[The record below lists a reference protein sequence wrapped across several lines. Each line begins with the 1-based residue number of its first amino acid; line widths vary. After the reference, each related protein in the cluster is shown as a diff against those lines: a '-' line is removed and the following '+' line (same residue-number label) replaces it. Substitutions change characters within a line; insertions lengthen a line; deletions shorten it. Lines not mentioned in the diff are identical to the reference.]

1 MKKAQ
6 ERRKADS
13 NSASSSASPRKR
25 GRPARS
31 PVLSEEEENM
41 QNSIILSSTEDELI
55 LSETEQEVMPNE
67 ETDQEAMNSMENEHE
82 AVHDQEIELSQE
94 EEPEPEQEEEE
105 ELEDEP
111 EQEEES
117 EQEEDEEEN
126 KVPES
131 NAQPS
136 EDDFYA
142 ENLEYFEYKKP
153 TRRSVAALITPKEP
167 KETPVKK
174 AAVKKETVKKEP
186 VKKET
191 VKKEPVKR
199 GTVKKEPA
207 KRIKVE
213 DEMLDRNMAEIKK
226 FIRERNEPL
235 NTVEIVN
242 NFQTG
247 PFAMG
252 QTTIRKLLLNLI
264 QDKEIVE
271 KRAGITAVYLPV
283 HSEEDNNEET
293 PELDVKLAE
302 VKAQKEEIEAVV
314 SAMRKEK
321 RELLM
326 YPADE
331 AMKQEFEAIC
341 KELSIKQAR
350 IAEFAGSNK
359 VIDPAEKKNLEKK
372 LEEKVSLKKK
382 IKKHF
387 KNILD
392 TVAEGANQRPTEFL
406 ENIGITKPEC

>member
-1 MKKAQ
+1 MRKAQ
-6 ERRKADS
+6 ERKKADS
-13 NSASSSASPRKR
+13 NTSSASPRKR

-55 LSETEQEVMPNE
+55 LSETEPEVMPNE
-67 ETDQEAMNSMENEHE
+67 ET
-82 AVHDQEIELSQE
+82 DQEIELSQE
-94 EEPEPEQEEEE
+94 EEPEEQEESEE
-105 ELEDEP
+105 
-111 EQEEES
+111 
-117 EQEEDEEEN
+117 EEDEEEN
-126 KVPES
+126 KAPES

-136 EDDFYA
+136 EDEFDA
-142 ENLEYFEYKKP
+142 ENLENFEYKKP
-153 TRRSVAALITPKEP
+153 TRRSVAALITPKEL

-174 AAVKKETVKKEP
+174 AAVKKEP
-186 VKKET
+186 VKKES
-191 VKKEPVKR
+191 VKK
-199 GTVKKEPA
+199 GAAKKETA

-314 SAMRKEK
+314 NAMRKEK

-331 AMKQEFEAIC
+331 VMKQEFEAIC

-350 IAEFAGSNK
+350 IAEFAGSNR

-382 IKKHF
+382 VKKHF

-392 TVAEGANQRPTEFL
+392 AVAEGTNQRPADFL
-406 ENIGITKPEC
+406 ESIGITKPEC

>member
-1 MKKAQ
+1 MRKAQ
-6 ERRKADS
+6 ERKKADS
-13 NSASSSASPRKR
+13 NSSSASPRKR

-55 LSETEQEVMPNE
+55 LSETEPEVMPNE
-67 ETDQEAMNSMENEHE
+67 ET
-82 AVHDQEIELSQE
+82 DQEIELSQE
-94 EEPEPEQEEEE
+94 EEPEQPEE
-105 ELEDEP
+105 
-111 EQEEES
+111 
-117 EQEEDEEEN
+117 EEDEEEN
-126 KVPES
+126 KAPES

-136 EDDFYA
+136 EDEFDA

-174 AAVKKETVKKEP
+174 AAVKKEPVKEP
-186 VKKET
+186 VKKEPA
-191 VKKEPVKR
+191 VKK
-199 GTVKKEPA
+199 GAAKKETA

-314 SAMRKEK
+314 NAMRKEK

-331 AMKQEFEAIC
+331 VMKQEFEAIC

-350 IAEFAGSNK
+350 IAEFAGSNR

-382 IKKHF
+382 VKKHF

-392 TVAEGANQRPTEFL
+392 AVAEGANQRPADFL
-406 ENIGITKPEC
+406 ESIGITKPEC